1 MHVSPALLEAN
12 QPLGAFSDEKG
23 PPLRQARGLAP
34 LAQHGRLLRHGQ
46 EGLGLG
52 KTRGLGFTHAWTE
65 GGWWGGHSCG
75 WGGLEAGGFMETWT
89 SSSDERMDGHCWT
102 GRGSRAMDTL
112 RGEHLKG

>member
-12 QPLGAFSDEKG
+12 QPLGAFLDEKG

-75 WGGLEAGGFMETWT
+75 RGVWRLVALWKPGQAPLTRGWMGAAGRAEAPTQWT
-89 SSSDERMDGHCWT
+89 R
-102 GRGSRAMDTL
+102 
-112 RGEHLKG
+112 